1 MSNNEI
7 NNVLHG
13 QKIFSL
19 DFTRENLFSVK
30 INQKWRSQAISSI
43 KLRRIISHN
52 VKDEKLKTQQLVGPF
67 IRGKI
72 RRELSV

>member
-1 MSNNEI
+1 MRNNEI

-30 INQKWRSQAISSI
+30 INQK
-43 KLRRIISHN
+43 
-52 VKDEKLKTQQLVGPF
+52 
-67 IRGKI
+67 
-72 RRELSV
+72 